1 MHLLERSQFVPA
13 DLETVFRFFEDPLN
27 LETITPPWM
36 NFEVKSSTDDVVQKG
51 TEIGYRLR
59 WLVFPMAWKSRIS
72 EYESGVLF
80 ADEMI
85 RGPYKRWYHRHLF
98 RSVQGG
104 VQVRDV
110 VEYELPC
117 GPLGQLVHRCVV
129 RSQLEAIFDYRRDTI
144 ERMFGVAGQNLIDKC
159 DDRLR
164 SAT

>member
-72 EYESGVLF
+72 EYESECFL
-80 ADEMI
+80 
-85 RGPYKRWYHRHLF
+85 
-98 RSVQGG
+98 
-104 VQVRDV
+104 
-110 VEYELPC
+110 
-117 GPLGQLVHRCVV
+117 
-129 RSQLEAIFDYRRDTI
+129 
-144 ERMFGVAGQNLIDKC
+144 RM
-159 DDRLR
+159 R
-164 SAT
+164 